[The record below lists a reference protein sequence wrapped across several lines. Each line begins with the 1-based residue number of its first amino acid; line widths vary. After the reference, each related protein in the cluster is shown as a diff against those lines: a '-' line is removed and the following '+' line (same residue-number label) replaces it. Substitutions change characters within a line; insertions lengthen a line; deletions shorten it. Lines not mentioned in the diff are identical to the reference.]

1 MLYCESSNLFLRRP
15 QAMKLIIHRF
25 VNKNPVF
32 SIIWRVCVSLC
43 VCAPERL
50 CNFVNRWKVHEKPP
64 FLDPFLYTRI
74 STIACVHTITLQN
87 LVLKDYSLHSLSTNL
102 WSRVRGILKTSFV
115 CSYVLYNFW
124 GVLDE

>member
-15 QAMKLIIHRF
+15 QAMKLIIHLL

-32 SIIWRVCVSLC
+32 SIIWRVCVFLC

-50 CNFVNRWKVHEKPP
+50 WNFINRWKVHENPP
-64 FLDPFLYTRI
+64 FFEQFICTRI
-74 STIACVHTITLQN
+74 STNACVHAITSQD
-87 LVLKDYSLHSLSTNL
+87 LVLKYYSLHSISTNL

-115 CSYVLYNFW
+115 SSYVLYNFW
-124 GVLDE
+124 GF